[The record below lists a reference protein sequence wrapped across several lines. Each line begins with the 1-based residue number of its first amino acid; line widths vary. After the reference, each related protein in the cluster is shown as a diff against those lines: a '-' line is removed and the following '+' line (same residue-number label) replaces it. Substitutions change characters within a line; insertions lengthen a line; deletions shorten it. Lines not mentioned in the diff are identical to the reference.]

1 MPAKL
6 VSVKCFS
13 VNVCIY
19 SIIISFFLSFLGQ
32 SVEEEKNKKNKKEEE
47 KKQVVN
53 C

>member
-32 SVEEEKNKKNKKEEE
+32 SVEEKKKKKKKE
-47 KKQVVN
+47 KKKSK
-53 C
+53 

>member
-19 SIIISFFLSFLGQ
+19 SIIISFLGQ
-32 SVEEEKNKKNKKEEE
+32 SVEEEKKKKKRR
-47 KKQVVN
+47 KKASS
-53 C
+53 